1 MRESNVVTK
10 VFEVEYVT
18 PPEMPIED
26 DDFEF
31 QEDLEKQKTMVTV
44 WNYIFCKGAFSDNLN
59 LRPYQFYDPSS
70 IHSQILLANCTIL

>member
-44 WNYIFCKGAFSDNLN
+44 WNYIFCKEAFSDDLN
-59 LRPYQFYDPSS
+59 LRTLS
-70 IHSQILLANCTIL
+70 IL

>member
-44 WNYIFCKGAFSDNLN
+44 WNYIFARELFL
-59 LRPYQFYDPSS
+59 
-70 IHSQILLANCTIL
+70 TT